1 MNWSS
6 HTLWGHETP
15 NVHSPSSWDTTR
27 TGTNRDWSLPPLWNH
42 NSSHERLWKCDVHMT
57 STSLSGDWMRLSL
70 LHSHAHFSW
79 SNNRVSASSW
89 FDWRPGILETFRS
102 TFTASLKLLEVT
114 WLAFAVTFEAKFW
127 RFQRRKE
134 GFHVSH
140 LPQLFM
146 AWKLR
151 YPTYERGK
159 YRKQLCIFISCE
171 LKNQNSSGFIFFID
185 WNITTE
191 HGGNSIWRSLQRC
204 TCLLETKCTKYHNF

>member
-1 MNWSS
+1 
-6 HTLWGHETP
+6 
-15 NVHSPSSWDTTR
+15 
-27 TGTNRDWSLPPLWNH
+27 
-42 NSSHERLWKCDVHMT
+42 
-57 STSLSGDWMRLSL
+57 MRLSL

-79 SNNRVSASSW
+79 SNNRVWASSW

-151 YPTYERGK
+151 YPTYEWGK
-159 YRKQLCIFISCE
+159 YRKQLCIFHFMWTKESKQQWFYFFHW
-171 LKNQNSSGFIFFID
+171 LKHHHWAWRKFNMAVSAALYLFT
-185 WNITTE
+185 WN
-191 HGGNSIWRSLQRC
+191 
-204 TCLLETKCTKYHNF
+204 